1 MSSMSRARS
10 TLLESLETL
19 LPQMECDKVGKR
31 LEELVKE
38 VTDKEAVSGKG
49 ALQQLFKSAEVT
61 EEPPQESVDTG
72 RNLLRPASSK
82 QSQEQPSGS
91 VQDFSVAVVSSE
103 AGQAHA
109 QGPSAFTS
117 VPGPGAPA
125 PALFSGQPSAA
136 PGSGRAPVPHPG
148 ASLAGISPMNDDPE
162 EGGGGADAAKTP
174 VSLLQELCVRR
185 GPTAP
190 KYDLVQTEGPMH
202 DTTFK
207 YRVTIGELEA
217 VGCGQSKKKA
227 KQSAAKSML
236 EKLKDA
242 EQLRS
247 ALELSAAD
255 TAQLDTPLVTGTIS
269 GMSIPSSD
277 LKDNRTR
284 LEDFKSLDASN
295 EDEVL
300 RRTLEISKTGVQMTD
315 EEKMD
320 LGIQLSKEVAFTASG
335 TTPIPCPMVRNP
347 VLSSSIM
354 DFRFSPTVS
363 ANATQSQKNGY
374 IGGKFSMNNNG
385 KSANQIPLNALRK
398 TSSTKKNI
406 GVISERLLE
415 MSGLWIDG
423 VKTVQHRTRNSN
435 TLPLAGAG
443 SQVVQPADRS
453 DQPGPSHSDPSLW
466 SSHFHL
472 SSVSHSASSPG
483 SSHHHPSVVS
493 HSAPTSGTSHHPPA
507 ASIPPAGSPPAPSNL
522 RPIILDGSNIC
533 LALGKGEVSKILTT
547 EAVKS

>member
-1 MSSMSRARS
+1 MSGAPSS
-10 TLLESLETL
+10 LLERMKTLL
-19 LPQMECDKVGKR
+19 LPQMKCEKVGKR
-31 LEELVKE
+31 SEELVKE

-49 ALQQLFKSAEVT
+49 DLQQLFKSAEVS

-507 ASIPPAGSPPAPSNL
+507 ASIPPAGTPPTPSNL
-522 RPIILDGSNIC
+522 RPIVLDGSNIC